1 MSEQR
6 SSKGFYSGER
16 AVADFL
22 VVAVVIVWWLTARS
36 MPQDVFPGIGRIAQ
50 AFFGLGASGE
60 FWINAGTTALRIVGA
75 VCIATFVG
83 TLLGILP
90 RYIRW
95 TGGIVDNI
103 LVPFFS
109 SFPGIA
115 WAILG
120 TIWFGVTSQAV
131 LFVQVLIILP
141 FALVN
146 VAEGAK
152 AIGTEEVE
160 MARSFTRNRWT
171 VFWRVE
177 LPLISPFIIASVR
190 IAYGVCWKIS
200 LIAELFGAQ
209 SGIGYMMQLS
219 QDIGAVDRILALCI
233 WIVVF
238 VMIGERLIIDRIANF
253 VDRTGSKPR
262 PPMRRL
268 SFLSKG

>member
-1 MSEQR
+1 MSETR
-6 SSKGFYSGER
+6 SLKGLYSGEQ
-16 AVADFL
+16 AVADLL
-22 VVAVVIVWWLTARS
+22 VVGVIAVWWLTARA
-36 MPQDVFPGIGRIAQ
+36 MPADVFPSVAKVGQ
-50 AFFGLGASGE
+50 AFLGLATTGE
-60 FWINAGTTALRIVGA
+60 FWANAGTTALRIFGA
-75 VCIATFVG
+75 VCIATFLG
-83 TLLGILP
+83 TLLGLLP

-209 SGIGYMMQLS
+209 SGIGYLMQLS
-219 QDIGAVDRILALCI
+219 QDVGAVDRILAICL

-253 VDRTGSKPR
+253 LDRAGGPPKR
-262 PPMRRL
+262 PARRL